1 VVLRK
6 AWLVGLAAFGLSI
19 ADIAK
24 ASSVEAPIATAS
36 DPGVGLTQLSLEDLL
51 SSDVTSVAKKR
62 QTVSEAAAAVFVIGQ
77 EDIRRSGVKNIPE
90 LLRMAPGVE
99 VAAVGGGGYSVGI
112 RGFDGRFSN
121 KVLVLIDGRSIY
133 LSTLSSVLWDQ
144 QLTPVEDIE
153 RIEVV
158 RGPGGAIW
166 GANAVD
172 GVINI
177 ITNHAVD
184 TQGGAATV
192 QADDKD
198 GMRAF
203 ARYGAR
209 VGATG
214 VLRVYATG
222 SQQRDIGENLYD
234 RRDGLQTGFRY
245 DAEPSETDSFTL
257 QGDAQTGDFKT
268 VSNAITEGAFT
279 DDDSGR
285 SSDANLLARWTRDF
299 DATNGLTVQAYFDR
313 VTRSEYG
320 LHASRDQ
327 YDIDISDH
335 FLLGSRQSIVWG
347 VEYRRDQ
354 DHTTAGLFSFSPASQ
369 IADWYGAFVQDEIAI
384 APKLKVSIGGKLE
397 HNIYSGLELQPS
409 IRAIWKESDWSVWG
423 AVSRSVRTPSR
434 FEADVLIAPSTPSQL
449 TESLATSVSTSEKVV
464 AYELGWRRS
473 LSPRIDVDLAGYHND
488 YIDLLIHEPLYVD
501 GAPVALV
508 TVPIGSG
515 HSTGAEAALNAKMTD
530 RWTLKFAGDLLDL
543 KIKTGLPTGVLDPF
557 VDQGLSPRSQLSI
570 RSWFDLTPD
579 IDVDLWLRHVSSLER
594 GATPA
599 YTNLDLRVAW
609 RLTTRLE
616 LTARGENLLGPQRTE
631 MAPVGG
637 AAPTLVQ
644 RRAELGFAAR
654 F

>member
-1 VVLRK
+1 MGVLF
-6 AWLVGLAAFGLSI
+6 ATSAN
-19 ADIAK
+19 
-24 ASSVEAPIATAS
+24 ASPAEGPVTTAPDAGPS
-36 DPGVGLTQLSLEDLL
+36 LTQLSLEDLL
-51 SSDVTSVAKKR
+51 STDVTSVARKR
-62 QTVSEAAAAVFVIGQ
+62 QTVSESAAAVFVINQ
-77 EDIRRSGVKNIPE
+77 EDIRRSGATNIPE
-90 LLRMAPGVE
+90 LLRMAPGVD
-99 VAAVGGGGYSVGI
+99 VAALGGGGYSVGI

-121 KVLVLIDGRSIY
+121 KVLVLVDGRSIY

-144 QLTPVEDIE
+144 QMTPVEDIE

-177 ITNHAVD
+177 ITKHAVD
-184 TQGGAATV
+184 TQGGEATLK
-192 QADDKD
+192 ADDKD
-198 GMRAF
+198 GARAF
-203 ARYGAR
+203 VRYGAR

-222 SQQRDIGENLYD
+222 AQQRTIGDNLYD

-245 DAEPSETDSFTL
+245 DAEPSQTDSFTL
-257 QGDAQTGDFKT
+257 QGDAQMGDFKT
-268 VSNAITEGAFT
+268 LSNAITQGAFT
-279 DDDSGR
+279 DTDDGR

-299 DATNGLTVQAYFDR
+299 DATDGVSVQAYYDR

-320 LHASRDQ
+320 LDASRDQ
-327 YDIDISDH
+327 YDVDISNH

-347 VEYRRDQ
+347 VEYQRDQ
-354 DHTTAGLFSFSPASQ
+354 DHTTTGLFAFSPANQVEDVYS
-369 IADWYGAFVQDEIAI
+369 AFLQDEIAV
-384 APKLKVSIGGKLE
+384 APKLKISLGGKLE

-409 IRAIWKESDWSVWG
+409 VRAIWNEADWSFWG

-434 FEADVLIAPSTPSQL
+434 FEADALFASSTPSPSSQGV
-449 TESLATSVSTSEKVV
+449 ATNVTTSEKVI

-473 LSPRIDVDLAGYHND
+473 LTSRVDIDLAGYHND
-488 YIDLLIHEPLYVD
+488 YTDLLIHEPLYVD
-501 GAPVALV
+501 GAAVVLV

-557 VDQGLSPRSQLSI
+557 VDQGLSPRSQLSV
-570 RSWFDLTPD
+570 RSWFDVTPD
-579 IDVDLWLRHVSSLER
+579 IDVDLWLRHVSSLGR
-594 GATPA
+594 GDTPA

-609 RLTTRLE
+609 RLTAHLE

-631 MAPVGG
+631 MAPIGG

-644 RRAELGFAAR
+644 RRAELGLAAR

>member
-1 VVLRK
+1 MGVL
-6 AWLVGLAAFGLSI
+6 LATSAN
-19 ADIAK
+19 
-24 ASSVEAPIATAS
+24 ASPAEGPVTTAPDAGPS
-36 DPGVGLTQLSLEDLL
+36 LTQLSLEDLL
-51 SSDVTSVAKKR
+51 STDVTSVARKR
-62 QTVSEAAAAVFVIGQ
+62 QTVSESAAAVFVINQ
-77 EDIRRSGVKNIPE
+77 EDIRRSGATNIPE
-90 LLRMAPGVE
+90 LLRMAPGVD
-99 VAAVGGGGYSVGI
+99 VAALGGGGYSVGI

-121 KVLVLIDGRSIY
+121 KVLVLVDGRSIY

-144 QLTPVEDIE
+144 QMTPVEDIE

-177 ITNHAVD
+177 ITKHAVD
-184 TQGGAATV
+184 TQGGEATLKV
-192 QADDKD
+192 DDKD
-198 GMRAF
+198 GARAF
-203 ARYGAR
+203 VRYGAR

-222 SQQRDIGENLYD
+222 AQQRTIGDNLYD

-245 DAEPSETDSFTL
+245 DAEPSQTDSFTL
-257 QGDAQTGDFKT
+257 QGDAQMGDFKT
-268 VSNAITEGAFT
+268 LSNAITQGAFT
-279 DDDSGR
+279 DTDDGR

-299 DATNGLTVQAYFDR
+299 DATDGVSVQAYYDR

-320 LHASRDQ
+320 LDASRDQ
-327 YDIDISDH
+327 YDVDISNH

-347 VEYRRDQ
+347 VEYQRDQ
-354 DHTTAGLFSFSPASQ
+354 DHTTTGLFAFSPANQVEDFYS
-369 IADWYGAFVQDEIAI
+369 AFLQDEIAV
-384 APKLKVSIGGKLE
+384 APKLKISLGGKLE

-409 IRAIWKESDWSVWG
+409 VRAIWKEADWSFWG

-434 FEADVLIAPSTPSQL
+434 FEADALFASSTPSPSSQGV
-449 TESLATSVSTSEKVV
+449 ATNVTTSEKVI

-473 LSPRIDVDLAGYHND
+473 LTSRVDIDLAGYHND
-488 YIDLLIHEPLYVD
+488 YTDLLIHEPLYVD
-501 GAPVALV
+501 GAAVVLV

-557 VDQGLSPRSQLSI
+557 VDQGLSPRSQLSV
-570 RSWFDLTPD
+570 RSWFDVTPD
-579 IDVDLWLRHVSSLER
+579 IDVDLWLRHVSSLGR
-594 GATPA
+594 GDTPA

-609 RLTTRLE
+609 RLTAHLE

-631 MAPVGG
+631 MAPIGG

-644 RRAELGFAAR
+644 RRAELGLAAR

>member
-1 VVLRK
+1 MGVLF
-6 AWLVGLAAFGLSI
+6 ATSAN
-19 ADIAK
+19 
-24 ASSVEAPIATAS
+24 ASPAEGPVTTAPDAGPS
-36 DPGVGLTQLSLEDLL
+36 LTQLSLEDLL
-51 SSDVTSVAKKR
+51 STDVTSVARKR
-62 QTVSEAAAAVFVIGQ
+62 QTVSESAAAVFVINQ
-77 EDIRRSGVKNIPE
+77 EDIRRSGATNIPE
-90 LLRMAPGVE
+90 LLRMAPGVD
-99 VAAVGGGGYSVGI
+99 VAALGGGGYSVGI

-121 KVLVLIDGRSIY
+121 KVLVLVDGRSIY

-144 QLTPVEDIE
+144 QMTPVEDIE

-166 GANAVD
+166 GSNAVD

-177 ITNHAVD
+177 ITKHAVD
-184 TQGGAATV
+184 TQGGEATLKV
-192 QADDKD
+192 DDKD
-198 GMRAF
+198 GARAF
-203 ARYGAR
+203 VRYGAR

-222 SQQRDIGENLYD
+222 AQQRTIGDNLYD

-245 DAEPSETDSFTL
+245 DAEPSQTDSFTL
-257 QGDAQTGDFKT
+257 QGDAQMGDFKT
-268 VSNAITEGAFT
+268 LSNAITQGAFT
-279 DDDSGR
+279 DTDDGR

-299 DATNGLTVQAYFDR
+299 DATDGVSVQAYYDR

-320 LHASRDQ
+320 LEASRDQ
-327 YDIDISDH
+327 YDVDISNH

-347 VEYRRDQ
+347 VEYQRDQ
-354 DHTTAGLFSFSPASQ
+354 DHTTTGLFSFSPANQVEDVYS
-369 IADWYGAFVQDEIAI
+369 AFLQDEIAV
-384 APKLKVSIGGKLE
+384 APKLKISLGGKLE

-409 IRAIWKESDWSVWG
+409 VRAIWKEADWSFWG

-434 FEADVLIAPSTPSQL
+434 FEADALIASSTPSPSSQGV
-449 TESLATSVSTSEKVV
+449 ATNVTTSEKVI

-473 LSPRIDVDLAGYHND
+473 LTSRVDIDLAGYHND
-488 YIDLLIHEPLYVD
+488 YTDLLIHEPLYVD
-501 GAPVALV
+501 GAAVVLV

-515 HSTGAEAALNAKMTD
+515 HSTGAEAALNAKVTD

-557 VDQGLSPRSQLSI
+557 VDQGLSPRSQLSV
-570 RSWFDLTPD
+570 RSWFDVTPD
-579 IDVDLWLRHVSSLER
+579 IDVDLWLRHVSSLGR
-594 GATPA
+594 GDTPA

-609 RLTTRLE
+609 RLTAHLE

-631 MAPVGG
+631 MAPIGG

-644 RRAELGFAAR
+644 RRAELGLAAR